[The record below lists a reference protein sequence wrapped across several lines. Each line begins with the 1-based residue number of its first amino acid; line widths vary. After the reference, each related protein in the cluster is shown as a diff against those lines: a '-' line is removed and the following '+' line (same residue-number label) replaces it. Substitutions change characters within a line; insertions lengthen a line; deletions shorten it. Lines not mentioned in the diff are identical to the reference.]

1 MTARKTVAAA
11 LLVAALA
18 LTGCG
23 RSNTSSGGGEQA
35 KGIAAG
41 PAKGAITVWA
51 MGTEGE
57 QLGKFAKTFEQANPG
72 ATVKVSAVPWNN
84 AHDKLATAIA
94 GRTTPDVSLVGTTWM
109 AEFAK
114 TGALDPT
121 PTAIDKSAFYEGP
134 WSATVVNGTS
144 YGVPWY
150 ADTRV
155 LYYRKD
161 MAAKAGVQPP
171 TTWDQLKSFAAALQR
186 KGGAKYGI
194 YLQPGQTG
202 SWQTMMPFA
211 WQAGAQLT
219 SDGKYTLD
227 TPQLIKGLAYYQ
239 SFFKE
244 GLASKINEQAI
255 EPLFISGKYGAFI
268 SGPWEIG
275 LLGQQGGAAFKDK
288 WAVTTLPKGDVNND
302 SFVGGGDLAVFKDTK
317 QRDTAWKFVQW
328 LSQPDTQSK
337 WFTTV
342 GDLPSVRAAFDSP
355 ALRKDPAFAAFQQ
368 QLGAAQSPPAVPTW
382 EQVAAAIDG
391 EIEKVAK
398 SGESPATAA
407 KAMQAKATA
416 IGTGF

>member
-11 LLVAALA
+11 LLVAAVALA
-18 LTGCG
+18 GCG

-72 ATVKVSAVPWNN
+72 STVKVTAVPWNN
-84 AHDKLATAIA
+84 AHDKRATAIA

-121 PTAIDKSAFYEGP
+121 PTAIDKSAFFEGP

-161 MAAKAGVQPP
+161 MAAKAGLQPP

-186 KGGAKYGI
+186 KGGAST
-194 YLQPGQTG
+194 PWTPP
-202 SWQTMMPFA
+202 SSSRASPTTSRSSRRA
-211 WQAGAQLT
+211 WPPRST
-219 SDGKYTLD
+219 SRR
-227 TPQLIKGLAYYQ
+227 
-239 SFFKE
+239 S
-244 GLASKINEQAI
+244 SRC
-255 EPLFISGKYGAFI
+255 S
-268 SGPWEIG
+268 
-275 LLGQQGGAAFKDK
+275 
-288 WAVTTLPKGDVNND
+288 
-302 SFVGGGDLAVFKDTK
+302 
-317 QRDTAWKFVQW
+317 
-328 LSQPDTQSK
+328 
-337 WFTTV
+337 
-342 GDLPSVRAAFDSP
+342 SP
-355 ALRKDPAFAAFQQ
+355 ASTARS
-368 QLGAAQSPPAVPTW
+368 SPGP
-382 EQVAAAIDG
+382 G
-391 EIEKVAK
+391 R
-398 SGESPATAA
+398 SGCSASRAGRRSRTS
-407 KAMQAKATA
+407 
-416 IGTGF
+416 GR